1 MAMQIPVAIVLVQGR
16 CVIIGVV
23 LCLGRCYV
31 LIEPCDFRNND
42 VTACID
48 YSFFRGQARN
58 PNHNV
63 DRQRITPLA
72 MRRHRRHS
80 IRTIVQRFLRGSQMM
95 IDDRRWTL
103 PLGIM
108 IDCPGTLM
116 QRILHNSQHA
126 NRDLNVAASQPPA
139 RRTNALMASP
149 ATRTPMAPVP
159 ALRAPFATRTTFG
172 CPRDVITTAAC
183 EYAAATTAARPMN
196 DGCPRGVVHRLLA
209 R

>member
-1 MAMQIPVAIVLVQGR
+1 MLLRASIPIFSSAKCEIQSTMSTASASRPSR
-16 CVIIGVV
+16 CAGTDGPD
-23 LCLGRCYV
+23 CRSSM
-31 LIEPCDFRNND
+31 
-42 VTACID
+42 ID
-48 YSFFRGQARN
+48 WSRTTVRRVSRGN
-58 PNHNV
+58 
-63 DRQRITPLA
+63 
-72 MRRHRRHS
+72 
-80 IRTIVQRFLRGSQMM
+80 QMM
-95 IDDRRWTL
+95 IDDRRCTL

-183 EYAAATTAARPMN
+183 EYAAAAAAATTAARPMN
-196 DGCPRGVVHRLLA
+196 DGCPRGVVHGLLA

>member
-1 MAMQIPVAIVLVQGR
+1 MLMRASIPIFPRPSANSKAQCR
-16 CVIIGVV
+16 PPAHHAP
-23 LCLGRCYV
+23 R
-31 LIEPCDFRNND
+31 DAQAQ
-42 VTACID
+42 TALDCRSSMID
-48 YSFFRGQARN
+48 WS
-58 PNHNV
+58 
-63 DRQRITPLA
+63 
-72 MRRHRRHS
+72 
-80 IRTIVQRFLRGSQMM
+80 RTIVRRFSRGSQMM
-95 IDDRRWTL
+95 IDDRRCTL

-159 ALRAPFATRTTFG
+159 ALRAPFAIRTTFG
-172 CPRDVITTAAC
+172 CPRDARDTTAA
-183 EYAAATTAARPMN
+183 TTFVRPRDAPRPIN

>member
-1 MAMQIPVAIVLVQGR
+1 MLLRASIPVFPSAKCEIQSTMSTASASRPSR
-16 CVIIGVV
+16 CAGTNGPD
-23 LCLGRCYV
+23 CRSSM
-31 LIEPCDFRNND
+31 
-42 VTACID
+42 ID
-48 YSFFRGQARN
+48 WSRTTVRRVSRGN
-58 PNHNV
+58 
-63 DRQRITPLA
+63 
-72 MRRHRRHS
+72 
-80 IRTIVQRFLRGSQMM
+80 QMM
-95 IDDRRWTL
+95 IDDRRCTL

-126 NRDLNVAASQPPA
+126 NRDLNVATSQPPA

-172 CPRDVITTAAC
+172 CPRDARDTTAA
-183 EYAAATTAARPMN
+183 TTFVRPRDAPRPIN

>member
-1 MAMQIPVAIVLVQGR
+1 MHRFQFSPRPSAKSKAQCRPPAHHAPRDAQAQ
-16 CVIIGVV
+16 
-23 LCLGRCYV
+23 
-31 LIEPCDFRNND
+31 
-42 VTACID
+42 TALDCRSSMID
-48 YSFFRGQARN
+48 WS
-58 PNHNV
+58 
-63 DRQRITPLA
+63 
-72 MRRHRRHS
+72 
-80 IRTIVQRFLRGSQMM
+80 RTIVRRFSRGSQMM
-95 IDDRRWTL
+95 IDDRRCTL